1 MADNAS
7 SNRNI
12 CTHGNT
18 VERYMYPT
26 AYSIFFI
33 IGFPANCL
41 SLYVACVLMKK
52 GNNLAV
58 YLINLCVGDLLYILT
73 LPVWIAMAL
82 GWAVSDSLCSVIAV
96 VMFNSFYVGSG
107 FLCCI
112 SMDRYLAIV
121 FPLHFVRVREVRTAV
136 MVSVIV
142 WLVEITVHLS
152 LLGFTGAIRN
162 FSDHRMCKEPEIM
175 TKTSADMAITR
186 AVLGFLIPV
195 LIMSFCFMEIIR
207 ALNKSTSTVVSE
219 RRKICFLL
227 LFLLFTYLVAFTP
240 FQVVM
245 FIRGLL
251 EPEHCS
257 VAQQLRAVYMVFV
270 ATTTINSVLDP
281 IIYCLISESAKTEMK
296 NLFKCCGK
304 QVSKIYSSVV
314 KPWVYN
320 NTGRLLIYCMW
331 MSWHTHKYSQC
342 LYTVAA
348 KSLDTIDWIYVTHDL
363 NPVKPDI
370 WNHRKKNLF
379 KS

>member
-1 MADNAS
+1 MADDAS
-7 SNRNI
+7 SN
-12 CTHGNT
+12 CTYADT

-41 SLYVACVLMKK
+41 SLYVACVLVKK
-52 GNNLAV
+52 GNSLAV

-82 GWAVSDSLCSVIAV
+82 GQAVGGGLCSAIAV

-136 MVSVIV
+136 MVSAIV
-142 WLVEITVHLS
+142 WLVEILVHLS
-152 LLGFTGAIRN
+152 LLAYTDAIGN
-162 FSDHRMCKEPEIM
+162 FSAHQLCKEPMIM
-175 TKTSADMAITR
+175 DKAPANMAITR

-251 EPEHCS
+251 EPGHCS
-257 VAQQLRAVYMVFV
+257 VAHHLRGFYMVFV

-281 IIYCLISESAKTEMK
+281 IIYCLISESAKNEMK

-304 QVSKIYSSVV
+304 QLSKIYSSVV
-314 KPWVYN
+314 K
-320 NTGRLLIYCMW
+320 
-331 MSWHTHKYSQC
+331 
-342 LYTVAA
+342 A
-348 KSLDTIDWIYVTHDL
+348 
-363 NPVKPDI
+363 
-370 WNHRKKNLF
+370 
-379 KS
+379 

>member
-1 MADNAS
+1 
-7 SNRNI
+7 
-12 CTHGNT
+12 
-18 VERYMYPT
+18 MYPT

-58 YLINLCVGDLLYILT
+58 YLINLCVGDLL
-73 LPVWIAMAL
+73 
-82 GWAVSDSLCSVIAV
+82 VIAV

-121 FPLHFVRVREVRTAV
+121 FPLHFMRVREVRTAV

-142 WLVEITVHLS
+142 WLVEITLHLG
-152 LLGFTGAIRN
+152 LLAYRDEIWN
-162 FSDHRMCKEPEIM
+162 FSASRMCEEPMIM
-175 TKTSADMAITR
+175 TKVSANVAITR

-195 LIMSFCFMEIIR
+195 LIMTFCFMEII
-207 ALNKSTSTVVSE
+207 SE

-251 EPEHCS
+251 EPGDCG
-257 VAQQLRAVYMVFV
+257 VAQNLRGVYMVFV

-296 NLFKCCGK
+296 SLFKCCGK
-304 QVSKIYSSVV
+304 QFSKIYSSVV
-314 KPWVYN
+314 K
-320 NTGRLLIYCMW
+320 
-331 MSWHTHKYSQC
+331 
-342 LYTVAA
+342 A
-348 KSLDTIDWIYVTHDL
+348 
-363 NPVKPDI
+363 
-370 WNHRKKNLF
+370 
-379 KS
+379 

>member
-7 SNRNI
+7 SNWTN
-12 CTHGNT
+12 CTHGNS

-73 LPVWIAMAL
+73 LPVWIMMAL
-82 GWAVSDSLCSVIAV
+82 GQAASDSLCSVIAV

-121 FPLHFVRVREVRTAV
+121 FPLHFARVREVRTTV
-136 MVSVIV
+136 MVSGIV
-142 WLVEITVHLS
+142 WLVEITLHLG
-152 LLGFTGAIRN
+152 LLAHRDEIRN
-162 FSDHRMCKEPEIM
+162 FSASRMCEEPMIM
-175 TKTSADMAITR
+175 TKESANVAITR

-195 LIMSFCFMEIIR
+195 LIMTFCFMEIIR

-251 EPEHCS
+251 EPGDCG
-257 VAQQLRAVYMVFV
+257 VAQNLRGVYMVFV

-304 QVSKIYSSVV
+304 QFSKMYSSVV
-314 KPWVYN
+314 KP
-320 NTGRLLIYCMW
+320 
-331 MSWHTHKYSQC
+331 
-342 LYTVAA
+342 
-348 KSLDTIDWIYVTHDL
+348 
-363 NPVKPDI
+363 
-370 WNHRKKNLF
+370 
-379 KS
+379 

>member
-12 CTHGNT
+12 CTHDNT

-314 KPWVYN
+314 KP
-320 NTGRLLIYCMW
+320 
-331 MSWHTHKYSQC
+331 
-342 LYTVAA
+342 
-348 KSLDTIDWIYVTHDL
+348 
-363 NPVKPDI
+363 
-370 WNHRKKNLF
+370 
-379 KS
+379 